1 MSARLSAPPFALAA
15 AVFGCVTI
23 ASLAAVD
30 GGFFA
35 ASWPWALVGLG
46 AAFAMAVLL
55 RGRLTIDTNVAVFA
69 GALAALA
76 IWTAL
81 SATWAADAPL
91 ALREAERTLV
101 YVVGILAALALVTRE
116 SAPYLL
122 GGIVAAATAVAIVSL
137 ARGAGRE
144 DPLEGPI
151 GYANA
156 LGILAAVGIVLAVG
170 GALHARR
177 PVIIGLAVVAVVPL
191 VVALALSESRAS
203 ALALGIG
210 LAGAAM
216 LARRA
221 RKLVLAV
228 SIVGAAL
235 LAVAVSVGSRFSLGD
250 RPHYWRVAW
259 AQFEDNPLHGDGAG
273 AFHLY
278 WLERRPDPA
287 SLATPDVLDAH
298 SLYLETL
305 AELGL
310 VGFALVLVALA
321 VPVAAAAEGRK
332 DAAVAVAA
340 PAYAAFLVHAGLD
353 WDWEM
358 PAVTLAGLFLATVL
372 LRAGRDA
379 APGAG

>member
-1 MSARLSAPPFALAA
+1 
-15 AVFGCVTI
+15 
-23 ASLAAVD
+23 
-30 GGFFA
+30 
-35 ASWPWALVGLG
+35 
-46 AAFAMAVLL
+46 
-55 RGRLTIDTNVAVFA
+55 
-69 GALAALA
+69 
-76 IWTAL
+76 
-81 SATWAADAPL
+81 
-91 ALREAERTLV
+91 
-101 YVVGILAALALVTRE
+101 
-116 SAPYLL
+116 
-122 GGIVAAATAVAIVSL
+122 
-137 ARGAGRE
+137 
-144 DPLEGPI
+144 
-151 GYANA
+151 
-156 LGILAAVGIVLAVG
+156 
-170 GALHARR
+170 
-177 PVIIGLAVVAVVPL
+177 
-191 VVALALSESRAS
+191 
-203 ALALGIG
+203 
-210 LAGAAM
+210 
-216 LARRA
+216 
-221 RKLVLAV
+221 VLAV